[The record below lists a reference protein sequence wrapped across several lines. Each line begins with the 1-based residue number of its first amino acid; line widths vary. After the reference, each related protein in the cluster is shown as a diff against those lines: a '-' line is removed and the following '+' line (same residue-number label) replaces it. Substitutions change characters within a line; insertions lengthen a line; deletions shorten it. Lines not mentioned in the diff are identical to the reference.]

1 MIKKEEYKILMSV
14 KDKITR
20 KEEIKRKD
28 IKKFVSATKVRHEGL
43 IDIIYSFLT
52 LKENVLDYTI
62 SYKLSRYSNKE
73 SDIIAC
79 GLLSG
84 KLTKLVDYFTT
95 ICKLLDNSQY
105 YNIELINLDDE

>member
-1 MIKKEEYKILMSV
+1 MIKKEEYKILISV

-73 SDIIAC
+73 SVVILC
-79 GLLSG
+79 GILSG
-84 KLTKLVDYFTT
+84 NISKLVNYFTT
-95 ICKLLDNSQY
+95 VCKRLDDSQY
-105 YNIELINLDDE
+105 YNIELIDLNDE